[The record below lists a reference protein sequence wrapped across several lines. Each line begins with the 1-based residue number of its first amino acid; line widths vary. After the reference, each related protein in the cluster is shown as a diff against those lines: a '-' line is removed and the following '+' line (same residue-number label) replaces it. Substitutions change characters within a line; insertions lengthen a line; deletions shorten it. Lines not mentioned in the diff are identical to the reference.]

1 MSQITDYSP
10 GFRGESSTL
19 FRVTLNV
26 HTHPR
31 PSSAST
37 DDCMEI
43 EQAFFTRGET
53 KMSGKVK
60 YPQEKVLAE

>member
-1 MSQITDYSP
+1 
-10 GFRGESSTL
+10 
-19 FRVTLNV
+19 
-26 HTHPR
+26 
-31 PSSAST
+31 
-37 DDCMEI
+37 MEI